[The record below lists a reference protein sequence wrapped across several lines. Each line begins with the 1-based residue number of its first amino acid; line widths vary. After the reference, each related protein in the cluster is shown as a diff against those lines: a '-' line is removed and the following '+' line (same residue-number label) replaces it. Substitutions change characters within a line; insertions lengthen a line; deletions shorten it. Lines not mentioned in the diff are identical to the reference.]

1 MIITRTP
8 LRGARTVALVGFDG
22 GKVKAVAEVC
32 LVVPTGRIEQAEDA
46 HLIL

>member
-1 MIITRTP
+1 MIACDLGKGTAPRTG
-8 LRGARTVALVGFDG
+8 RRFRVI
-22 GKVKAVAEVC
+22 AEVC